1 MHGKPS
7 SSQIRVRHLQ
17 NRTCLSFKPSSNISS
32 ISVNLGCLLLSSLS
46 LISLGSKAILWPF
59 SSLLYEV
66 SGDRSL
72 KEGVDF
78 GAGDATL
85 LEAFSSPSVAAW
97 AAPLRRVR
105 PPGEA
110 MRRVVLCQSGAS
122 RD

>member
-1 MHGKPS
+1 MVS
-7 SSQIRVRHLQ
+7 SLQ
-17 NRTCLSFKPSSNISS
+17 TRYESLFLQKRTCLSFKPSSSISS

-85 LEAFSSPSVAAW
+85 LEAFSSSSVVAW

-105 PPGEA
+105 
-110 MRRVVLCQSGAS
+110 
-122 RD
+122 